1 VENDLSHIHN
11 QEDDL
16 QSDIESIA
24 SRKQKELTEQR
35 ETFVRKLE
43 KDGSRPHWMDG
54 MTDVSLASTDL
65 LIVTMVYPR

>member
-1 VENDLSHIHN
+1 VPK
-11 QEDDL
+11 DDL

-35 ETFVRKLE
+35 ETFVSKLE
-43 KDGSRPHWMDG
+43 KDGSRPDWMDG

-65 LIVTMVYPR
+65 LTVTMVYPR